1 MNDREKAIHSYS
13 MLYGFFRSQD
23 SMDKE
28 MFGEMLDRT
37 RIALFSSISR
47 DELILI
53 EEECINNQEEILSF
67 CEKMMTYIEE
77 HK

>member
-23 SMDKE
+23 NMDTK
-28 MFGEMLDRT
+28 MFGDMLDHT
-37 RIALFSSISR
+37 RIALFSSISQ

-53 EEECINNQEEILSF
+53 EKECINNQEEIMSF